1 MKTRKNYSELG
12 IARVSHHHQNFT
24 EAQRQARTLSCS
36 AVSDSLKP
44 HGEQPARLLCPW
56 DFPGKST
63 GVGCHFL
70 LQGIFPPQGL
80 SPHLQRLLHYREI
93 LSH

>member
-1 MKTRKNYSELG
+1 MKTSKNYSKLG
-12 IARVSHHHQNFT
+12 IAGVSHHHLNFT
-24 EAQRQARTLSCS
+24 EAQRQARVLSCS
-36 AVSDSLKP
+36 AVYDSLRP
-44 HGEQPARLLCPW
+44 HGWQTARLLCPS

-80 SPHLQRLLHYREI
+80 NPCL
-93 LSH
+93 